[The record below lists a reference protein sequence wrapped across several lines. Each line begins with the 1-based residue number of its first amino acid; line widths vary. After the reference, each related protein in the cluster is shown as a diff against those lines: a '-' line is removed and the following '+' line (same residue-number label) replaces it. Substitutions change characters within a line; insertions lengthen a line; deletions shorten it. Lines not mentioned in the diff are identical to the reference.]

1 MTSSLTS
8 PSFQRLVQTLKS
20 HRKTLSVVEQCAGG
34 TIQSSIMAQPGSSKV
49 YLGGSIAYNTRKGKP
64 LLLND
69 DNLHQSLI
77 QDSKKIVSME
87 DYIHSKKKWT
97 AKTSVAFCE
106 ALGTDLVVAEGGA
119 SGPTFGP
126 EDMKTGFAVLSVAG
140 KLEDGGIELLKQK
153 VVVSPHNDRQKNM
166 RMFADAAAEL
176 VTEVLTGDCS
186 QNTLK
191 SEYSKETRVVLDRQ
205 THLRTSDK
213 DLAELEPFAKYIV
226 VKENEMLLES
236 SSDLAF
242 LSHTDIK
249 NLKNEKNSVTF
260 LGRLTDQYNTPVFA
274 IDIRDEEENETKSLF
289 ERFMFSDVR
298 TSAPILNSLHNELAL
313 HMMAYANWQ
322 RRSRFC
328 SACGSPLRLVN
339 AGTSQECTS
348 CPAKYWPRQD
358 PSMIASITSRCGQ
371 RILLARS
378 KRHPPKL
385 YTVLAGFVEAGET
398 FENAVARE
406 TYEETGIR
414 IDLDSVQYIGSQP
427 WPFPQSCMIAFTATA
442 DDMQSI
448 NIDEN
453 ELVDAKWFHKK
464 DVYAA
469 TKVEGATMQHDVAQ
483 AAFNSDPSL
492 PLLIPPKRV
501 IARTLI
507 DSWLERT

>member
-20 HRKTLSVVEQCAGG
+20 HRKTLSVVEQCAEG

-205 THLRTSDK
+205 THFRTSDK
-213 DLAELEPFAKYIV
+213 DLAELEP
-226 VKENEMLLES
+226 
-236 SSDLAF
+236 
-242 LSHTDIK
+242 LS
-249 NLKNEKNSVTF
+249 L
-260 LGRLTDQYNTPVFA
+260 
-274 IDIRDEEENETKSLF
+274 
-289 ERFMFSDVR
+289 
-298 TSAPILNSLHNELAL
+298 
-313 HMMAYANWQ
+313 
-322 RRSRFC
+322 
-328 SACGSPLRLVN
+328 
-339 AGTSQECTS
+339 
-348 CPAKYWPRQD
+348 
-358 PSMIASITSRCGQ
+358 
-371 RILLARS
+371 
-378 KRHPPKL
+378 
-385 YTVLAGFVEAGET
+385 
-398 FENAVARE
+398 
-406 TYEETGIR
+406 
-414 IDLDSVQYIGSQP
+414 
-427 WPFPQSCMIAFTATA
+427 
-442 DDMQSI
+442 
-448 NIDEN
+448 
-453 ELVDAKWFHKK
+453 
-464 DVYAA
+464 
-469 TKVEGATMQHDVAQ
+469 
-483 AAFNSDPSL
+483 
-492 PLLIPPKRV
+492 
-501 IARTLI
+501 
-507 DSWLERT
+507 